1 MKSLIILTFQ
11 ANEDMAKDLEEAEEE
26 LERINSS
33 SICAIIKK
41 HKCEDDIY
49 E

>member
-26 LERINSS
+26 LERMKVRFHI
-33 SICAIIKK
+33 
-41 HKCEDDIY
+41 EY
-49 E
+49 L